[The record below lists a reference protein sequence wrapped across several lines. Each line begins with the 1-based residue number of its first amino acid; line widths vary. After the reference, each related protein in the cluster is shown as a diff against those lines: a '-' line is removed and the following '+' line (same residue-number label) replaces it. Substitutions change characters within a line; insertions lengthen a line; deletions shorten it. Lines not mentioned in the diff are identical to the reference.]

1 MQFGILARRA
11 LSDCIL
17 FASMTFMGLITVGLP
32 SLVLQRLLVY
42 GIPYTYI
49 PHLMFYLIP
58 ECLQLLLPLSLMV
71 GVIITFARMGAEKEL
86 MILKASGI
94 RPTRLV
100 YPILILTFILSFG
113 AWYIN
118 DISAISRERGIRTVL
133 LNGAEDIVYGML
145 KSNGE
150 INTGQLRIK
159 VDGVDNG
166 YLYKVS
172 IHYMSSPTSTP
183 IDIEA
188 QTARIRTDKV
198 RREFTIELTNSI
210 FRRGKASGGSYRKK
224 DNYSI
229 PIDAFLAGDAA
240 SNITNAPMMQ
250 MIKELD
256 VLNKNIKETQ
266 ENIAGDTATILLSG
280 EYGQFDSEYMKKS
293 RSNLKDYSN
302 TYKKAIIEPYRRF
315 TLGFSCF
322 CLVVLVAPMA
332 IFNSEKNIYAN
343 FFICFVPTVVLYII
357 LFAMWLNLGK
367 QGTTPPWMICI
378 SDAIPLVIGFIMLK
392 CASGK

>member
-71 GVIITFARMGAEKEL
+71 GAIITFARMGAEKEL

-100 YPILILTFILSFG
+100 YPILIMTFILSFG

-166 YLYKVS
+166 YLYNVS
-172 IHYMSSPTSTP
+172 IHYLSSPMSTP

-198 RREFTIELTNSI
+198 RREFTIELSNCI

-229 PIDAFLAGDAA
+229 PIDAFLSSDDA

-250 MIKELD
+250 LIKGLD

-280 EYGQFDSEYMKKS
+280 EYGQFDSEFMKKS

-322 CLVVLVAPMA
+322 CLVALVAPMA
-332 IFNSEKNIYAN
+332 IFNGEKNIYAN
-343 FFICFVPTVVLYII
+343 FFLCFVPIVVLYII
-357 LFAMWLNLGK
+357 LFTMWLNLGK

-378 SDAIPLVIGFIMLK
+378 SDAIPLVIGIIMLK
-392 CASGK
+392 YSSNK